1 MAQTATTGN
10 LENAQRII
18 ISSARYTEEHN
29 APALALIEQFSL
41 PKGAKQVTVPKVGQ
55 MSMSDLTDGQDIID
69 EEDIGMTTV
78 DLTASE
84 VGAKVILTDKLVRQS
99 APNVFSM
106 IGRQLGDG
114 MARKKDTD
122 VIALWSSLNGG
133 TVLGGDNQE
142 MNAANTHAVISN
154 AKANKFGN
162 QLYLIHHPNA
172 VAALSKES
180 ATIAGTAGGELSNG
194 WSVDLLKNFYS
205 GLRPINNV
213 PIFEDGNIEKA
224 ANDSGY
230 GVIADKGAMA
240 ALTSVDTRTERQ
252 RDASLRATEVVMTA
266 DYGVFELDDT
276 RGAAIQFEMGDLS
289 TSQELTE
296 RGDSWQE

>member
-10 LENAQRII
+10 LENAQKII
-18 ISSARYTEEHN
+18 LAASRYTEEHN

-41 PKGAKQVTVPKVGQ
+41 PKGSKQVTVPKVGQ
-55 MSMSDLTDGQDIID
+55 MSMSDLVDGQDIVD

-84 VGAKVILTDKLVRQS
+84 VGAKVILTDKLVRQ
-99 APNVFSM
+99 AADNVFSM

-122 VIALWSSLNGG
+122 VIALWPNLNGG
-133 TVLGGDNQE
+133 DVFGADGAA
-142 MNAANTHAVISN
+142 MNTANTHGCISR

-172 VAALSKES
+172 VATLSKQA
-180 ATIAGTAGGELSNG
+180 ATTADTAAGGLSSG
-194 WSVDLLKNFYS
+194 WSVDLLQNFYS

-213 PIFEDGNIEKA
+213 PIFEDGNIAKISGY
-224 ANDSGY
+224 DSGY
-230 GVIADKGAMA
+230 GVIADKTAMA
-240 ALTSVDTRTERQ
+240 ALNSVDTRTERQ

-266 DYGVFELDDT
+266 DYGVFELDDS
-276 RGAAIQFEMGDLS
+276 RGAAIQFEIGDLA
-289 TSQELTE
+289 TS
-296 RGDSWQE
+296 

>member
-1 MAQTATTGN
+1 MAQTATSGN

-18 ISSARYTEEHN
+18 IASARYTEEHN
-29 APALALIEQFSL
+29 APALALIEQFKL

-55 MSMSDLTDGQDIID
+55 MSMSDLVDGQDIID
-69 EEDIGMTTV
+69 EEEIGMSTV

-99 APNVFSM
+99 APNVFTI

-122 VIALWSSLNGG
+122 VIALWPSLNDGDILSADNASW
-133 TVLGGDNQE
+133 TVTIVH
-142 MNAANTHAVISN
+142 NAIAY
-154 AKANKFGN
+154 AKEKKFGN
-162 QLYLIHHPNA
+162 QLYIIHHPNA
-172 VAALSKES
+172 VAALSGGAAATAS
-180 ATIAGTAGGELSNG
+180 ATSSEISSG
-194 WSVDLLKNFYS
+194 WSADLLKNFYS
-205 GLRPINNV
+205 GLRPINGV
-213 PIFEDGNIEKA
+213 SIFEDGNIAKIGA
-224 ANDSGY
+224 TDSGY

-240 ALTSVDTRTERQ
+240 ALTSVDTKTERQ

-276 RGAAIQFEMGDLS
+276 RGAAFRAEIATLIT
-289 TSQELTE
+289 TS
-296 RGDSWQE
+296 

>member
-29 APALALIEQFSL
+29 APALALIEQFKL

-55 MSMSDLTDGQDIID
+55 MTMSDLVDGQDIVD
-69 EEDIGMTTV
+69 EEEIGMTTV

-99 APNVFSM
+99 APNVFSI

-122 VIALWSSLNGG
+122 VIALYSALNGG
-133 TVLGGDNQE
+133 TDLSADGRL
-142 MNAANTHAVISN
+142 MTPANVHAIISQ
-154 AKANKFGN
+154 AKANKYGS
-162 QLYLIHHPNA
+162 QIYILHHPNA
-172 VAALSKES
+172 VAQLSKGA
-180 ATIAGTAGGELSNG
+180 ATVASGNAGALAAGMGEITNG
-194 WSVDLLKNFYS
+194 WSADLLQNFYS
-205 GLRPINNV
+205 GLRPINGV
-213 PIFEDGNIEKA
+213 SIFEDGNIDKVSGV
-224 ANDSGY
+224 DSGI
-230 GVIADKGAMA
+230 GVIADKSAMA

-266 DYGVFELDDT
+266 DYGVFELDDS
-276 RGAAIQFEMGDLS
+276 RGAPVTFEIGDLA
-289 TSQELTE
+289 TS
-296 RGDSWQE
+296 

>member
-18 ISSARYTEEHN
+18 LASARYTEEHN
-29 APALALIEQFSL
+29 APALALIEQFRL
-41 PKGAKQVTVPKVGQ
+41 PKGSKQVTVPKVGQ
-55 MSMSDLTDGQDIID
+55 MTMSDLVDGQDIID

-99 APNVFSM
+99 ADNVFSM

-122 VIALWSSLNGG
+122 VIALWPNLNGG
-133 TVLGGDNQE
+133 TVLGADGRD
-142 MNAANTHAVISN
+142 MNTANTHAVISN
-154 AKANKFGN
+154 AKAGKFGN

-172 VAALSKES
+172 VATLSKQS
-180 ATIAGTAGGELSNG
+180 ATTADTAAAGGLTSG
-194 WSVDLLKNFYS
+194 WSVDLLQNFYS
-205 GLRPINNV
+205 GLRPINGV
-213 PIFEDGNIEKA
+213 SIFEDGNIDKVSGV
-224 ANDSGY
+224 DSGY
-230 GVIADKGAMA
+230 GVIADKTAMA

-266 DYGVFELDDT
+266 DYGVFELDDS
-276 RGAAIQFEMGDLS
+276 RGASFIAEIGDLS
-289 TSQELTE
+289 FS
-296 RGDSWQE
+296 